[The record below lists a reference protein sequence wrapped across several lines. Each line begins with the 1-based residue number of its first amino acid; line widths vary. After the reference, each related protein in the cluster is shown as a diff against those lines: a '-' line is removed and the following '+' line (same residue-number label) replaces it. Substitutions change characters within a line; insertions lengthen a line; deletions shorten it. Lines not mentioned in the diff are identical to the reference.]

1 MQERGT
7 TMFYIL
13 TKEIL
18 NFSWL
23 FFFGRNF
30 LMTILKKKKKTKTI
44 AYDDIN
50 KIIFFL
56 NKIKT

>member
-1 MQERGT
+1 MHETGT

-18 NFSWL
+18 NFYHYS
-23 FFFGRNF
+23 
-30 LMTILKKKKKTKTI
+30 KKNIFKKWTI

-50 KIIFFL
+50 KIIVFL